1 MLRYLYFCC
10 FALYFSGLYSEL
22 NDDFLY
28 QRGAALEIYVS
39 KVVHVNGKALDKT
52 AKVTLIGGDEVVF
65 SSLGRHAYVSFF
77 TTIYFFSASLC
88 SFALIKTLLLVW
100 MMVQTS
106 ICLGMDFLNVLA
118 DISATS
124 KGKIKHIIFVF
135 NICQTRRKCSTCVEM
150 GLGHFRHCME
160 ILL

>member
-39 KVVHVNGKALDKT
+39 KIVHVNGKALDKT

-77 TTIYFFSASLC
+77 YHHLP
-88 SFALIKTLLLVW
+88 L
-100 MMVQTS
+100 
-106 ICLGMDFLNVLA
+106 
-118 DISATS
+118 
-124 KGKIKHIIFVF
+124 
-135 NICQTRRKCSTCVEM
+135 
-150 GLGHFRHCME
+150 
-160 ILL
+160 